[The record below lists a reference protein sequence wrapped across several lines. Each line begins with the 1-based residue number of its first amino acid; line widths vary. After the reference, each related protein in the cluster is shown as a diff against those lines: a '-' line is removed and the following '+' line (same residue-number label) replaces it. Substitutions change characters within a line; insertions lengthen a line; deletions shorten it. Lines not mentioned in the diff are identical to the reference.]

1 MDELNKTA
9 ATKPETRPEAA
20 KLQDAPRRRVGSLT
34 MGACLIAAGIF
45 FLCYYFVPGF
55 DWQLVVRIAPAAAL
69 VLLGCEVLFFAARPG
84 RWKYDFVS
92 VLVCLGLIAVCM
104 CLSFLPMVW
113 SEIDPARGQ
122 NEMKLSKAYTTQVY
136 EALRK
141 ENPDLRLRDVYTD
154 LYLYANSVDDL
165 QELQPGDG
173 HLSLTVMLYGPYDST
188 GAFAQDC
195 RSVAGTVRAGTL
207 QPDELRIVWSPDN
220 DPGQSLDSG
229 TLQRVEQYTLELDG
243 TVQLDWTADEMER
256 QVEVQYLMDEENE
269 PEEDT
274 APSEEAEPEAAVYS
288 QSRGRELWESFEKIL
303 GVCEDER
310 TDLLLIAGDLF
321 HRQPLVRELKEVN
334 YLFSELTATKV
345 VLIAGNHDHLQKDS
359 NYRSFEWNDNV
370 YPLFGKKLEYVD
382 FPELETAVYGL
393 SYYEREICQP
403 LYDDVAAAGIEKNEI
418 LLAHGGDDRHIP
430 FDKKK
435 LSRSGFSYIA
445 LGHIHKPQ
453 ALQKDKMIYAGAL
466 EPIDQNDVGQHG
478 YVKGE
483 LKDGKAA
490 IQWIPFAGR
499 EYIHSSV
506 EVERSDTEGS
516 IRKRVKQLINEYGNE
531 NIYKITLAGK
541 RDPDIAFEVNH
552 LAEEGCVLEILDE
565 TIPAY
570 DFEKLYAE
578 NKETLL
584 GRYIEKFAGCEEGS
598 VEYCALCEGVEALLT
613 GNRG

>member
-1 MDELNKTA
+1 MDEPNKTA
-9 ATKPETRPEAA
+9 ATEPETRPEAA

-84 RWKYDFVS
+84 RWKYDFAS

-154 LYLYANSVDDL
+154 LYLYSNDVNAL
-165 QELQPGDG
+165 QEMQPGDG

-256 QVEVQYLMDEENE
+256 QVEVQYLLDEENE

-274 APSEEAEPEAAVYS
+274 APSEEAEPEAAV
-288 QSRGRELWESFEKIL
+288 
-303 GVCEDER
+303 
-310 TDLLLIAGDLF
+310 
-321 HRQPLVRELKEVN
+321 
-334 YLFSELTATKV
+334 
-345 VLIAGNHDHLQKDS
+345 
-359 NYRSFEWNDNV
+359 
-370 YPLFGKKLEYVD
+370 
-382 FPELETAVYGL
+382 
-393 SYYEREICQP
+393 
-403 LYDDVAAAGIEKNEI
+403 
-418 LLAHGGDDRHIP
+418 
-430 FDKKK
+430 
-435 LSRSGFSYIA
+435 
-445 LGHIHKPQ
+445 
-453 ALQKDKMIYAGAL
+453 
-466 EPIDQNDVGQHG
+466 
-478 YVKGE
+478 
-483 LKDGKAA
+483 
-490 IQWIPFAGR
+490 
-499 EYIHSSV
+499 
-506 EVERSDTEGS
+506 
-516 IRKRVKQLINEYGNE
+516 
-531 NIYKITLAGK
+531 
-541 RDPDIAFEVNH
+541 
-552 LAEEGCVLEILDE
+552 
-565 TIPAY
+565 
-570 DFEKLYAE
+570 
-578 NKETLL
+578 
-584 GRYIEKFAGCEEGS
+584 
-598 VEYCALCEGVEALLT
+598 
-613 GNRG
+613 

>member
-1 MDELNKTA
+1 MDEPNKTA
-9 ATKPETRPEAA
+9 ATEPETRPEAA

-84 RWKYDFVS
+84 HWKYDFVS

-154 LYLYANSVDDL
+154 LYLYSNDVNAL
-165 QELQPGDG
+165 QEMQPGDG

-256 QVEVQYLMDEENE
+256 QVEVQYLLDEENE

-274 APSEEAEPEAAVYS
+274 APSEEAEPEAAV
-288 QSRGRELWESFEKIL
+288 
-303 GVCEDER
+303 
-310 TDLLLIAGDLF
+310 
-321 HRQPLVRELKEVN
+321 
-334 YLFSELTATKV
+334 
-345 VLIAGNHDHLQKDS
+345 
-359 NYRSFEWNDNV
+359 
-370 YPLFGKKLEYVD
+370 
-382 FPELETAVYGL
+382 
-393 SYYEREICQP
+393 
-403 LYDDVAAAGIEKNEI
+403 
-418 LLAHGGDDRHIP
+418 
-430 FDKKK
+430 
-435 LSRSGFSYIA
+435 
-445 LGHIHKPQ
+445 
-453 ALQKDKMIYAGAL
+453 
-466 EPIDQNDVGQHG
+466 
-478 YVKGE
+478 
-483 LKDGKAA
+483 
-490 IQWIPFAGR
+490 
-499 EYIHSSV
+499 
-506 EVERSDTEGS
+506 
-516 IRKRVKQLINEYGNE
+516 
-531 NIYKITLAGK
+531 
-541 RDPDIAFEVNH
+541 
-552 LAEEGCVLEILDE
+552 
-565 TIPAY
+565 
-570 DFEKLYAE
+570 
-578 NKETLL
+578 
-584 GRYIEKFAGCEEGS
+584 
-598 VEYCALCEGVEALLT
+598 
-613 GNRG
+613 

>member
-9 ATKPETRPEAA
+9 ATEPETRPEAA
-20 KLQDAPRRRVGSLT
+20 KLQDAPSRRVGSLT
-34 MGACLIAAGIF
+34 LGACLIAAGIF

-84 RWKYDFVS
+84 CWKYDFVS

-154 LYLYANSVDDL
+154 LYLYSNDVNAL
-165 QELQPGDG
+165 QEMQPSDG

-256 QVEVQYLMDEENE
+256 QVEVQYLLDEENE

-274 APSEEAEPEAAVYS
+274 APGEEAEPEAAV
-288 QSRGRELWESFEKIL
+288 
-303 GVCEDER
+303 
-310 TDLLLIAGDLF
+310 
-321 HRQPLVRELKEVN
+321 
-334 YLFSELTATKV
+334 
-345 VLIAGNHDHLQKDS
+345 
-359 NYRSFEWNDNV
+359 
-370 YPLFGKKLEYVD
+370 
-382 FPELETAVYGL
+382 
-393 SYYEREICQP
+393 
-403 LYDDVAAAGIEKNEI
+403 
-418 LLAHGGDDRHIP
+418 
-430 FDKKK
+430 
-435 LSRSGFSYIA
+435 
-445 LGHIHKPQ
+445 
-453 ALQKDKMIYAGAL
+453 
-466 EPIDQNDVGQHG
+466 
-478 YVKGE
+478 
-483 LKDGKAA
+483 
-490 IQWIPFAGR
+490 
-499 EYIHSSV
+499 
-506 EVERSDTEGS
+506 
-516 IRKRVKQLINEYGNE
+516 
-531 NIYKITLAGK
+531 
-541 RDPDIAFEVNH
+541 
-552 LAEEGCVLEILDE
+552 
-565 TIPAY
+565 
-570 DFEKLYAE
+570 
-578 NKETLL
+578 
-584 GRYIEKFAGCEEGS
+584 
-598 VEYCALCEGVEALLT
+598 
-613 GNRG
+613 